1 MAAFNQ
7 WGPELI
13 HRLAAHTLS
22 PSETV
27 SLVLVVFLWPVFVFG
42 LIFLLIQALKHFGH
56 LLPKLASKVVPKK
69 YLPQEERS
77 FLELS
82 FPADTSKSSYAT
94 EQLYTLIHTL
104 ARQKT
109 FLQKLIKHKK
119 HYSLE
124 IVSTK
129 SEGIRYV
136 LVAPSTEADVI
147 KRSLLSYLPGIKIRE
162 INDYIEKL
170 TETNNLLNIAQLKLS
185 NHFALSLQNQKILS
199 KHDPISYITG
209 IMTKLKPGELISFQ
223 LRLQPYCKQTL
234 LKSQRLW

>member
-7 WGPELI
+7 WQADLI
-13 HRLAAHTLS
+13 LKLNTHTLS
-22 PSETV
+22 PFETI
-27 SLVLVVFLWPVFVFG
+27 SLVLTIFLWPVFIFV
-42 LIFLLIQALKHFGH
+42 LIILLIQAFKHFGH
-56 LLPKLASKVVPKK
+56 LFPTLACKVIPKK
-69 YLPQEERS
+69 YLPQEEKT

-185 NHFALSLQNQKILS
+185 SHFALS
-199 KHDPISYITG
+199 
-209 IMTKLKPGELISFQ
+209 
-223 LRLQPYCKQTL
+223 
-234 LKSQRLW
+234 